1 MVNKEEYKKYVKQL
15 LEKEENMDVRVLS
28 LWYKLGSI
36 LLLIFG
42 IVFLLFTIPSLR
54 FGVNRLFVIAIL
66 SIILSICMIMNI
78 RKTKKYY
85 RGDFREKIISYLL
98 EEKKYRFDKNGRISS
113 LDFECSQ
120 FAKKSYSCFRSS
132 DLLVIN
138 IPNNDGKKSNIDFQI
153 ADVDAYELHVDSK
166 GNRSTSDVYQGMFG
180 YVTFENKFKCIL
192 TINSGYKLKGTKL
205 EKVVLEDIDFNNE
218 FDVKSNDQ
226 LEARYILTPDMME
239 KILKLEKIIKNVKIV
254 FANKTLYIGAE
265 KVNMF
270 ELKKYKKGDPLTVF
284 ENLYDE
290 IELVLSIVEELKNND
305 KVFKM

>member
-1 MVNKEEYKKYVKQL
+1 MVSKEEYKKHVKEL
-15 LEKEENMDVRVLS
+15 LEKEENMDVKVLS

-36 LLLIFG
+36 LLLVFG
-42 IVFLLFTIPSLR
+42 IVFLLFTLPSLKFR
-54 FGVNRLFVIAIL
+54 VNRLFVIAIL
-66 SIILSICMIMNI
+66 SIILSIYMIMN
-78 RKTKKYY
+78 RKKTKKHY
-85 RGDFREKIISYLL
+85 RGEFRNKIIDYLL
-98 EEKKYRFDKNGRISS
+98 EGEQYRFDKSGRISS

-138 IPNNDGKKSNIDFQI
+138 IPNDNGKKSSIDFQV

-180 YVTFENKFKCIL
+180 YIEFNEKFKCVL
-192 TINSGYKLKGTKL
+192 AINSNYKIKGVKL
-205 EKVVLEDIDFNNE
+205 EKVILEDINFNKE
-218 FDVKSNDQ
+218 FDVKTNNQ

-239 KILKLEKIIKNVKIV
+239 KIMKLEKMIKDVKIL
-254 FANKTLYIGAE
+254 FANKTLYIGSE

-270 ELKKYKKGDPLTVF
+270 ELGKYKSGDPLIIF

-290 IELVLSIVEELKNND
+290 IALILGIIDELKNND